1 MKGMRALLD
10 RFSAR
15 LRPATV
21 RGRIFSV
28 IGPVMLLSIALI
40 VGAVAVAVHVTEV
53 ISWRDRQQQ
62 TASNAAQTIQ
72 SFLDR
77 ANDSLAYAGLHYADD
92 NQRARQLQAIINQNP
107 SLLEIVRVD
116 ADGVILASASRD
128 RSLLASSFT
137 IPQSQWFQS
146 GRSGRLYFSSVQLS
160 FQGEPYLILARPAD
174 DPGEVIAARLRL
186 QELWLVVE
194 NIQLGDRG
202 TVFLTSPDGQ
212 VIAHRNHTIVES
224 SLTLADSPGYADLLK
239 AGDPGWYGYYTNW
252 QGESVAGATA
262 SVPATDWVII
272 AELPLAELYRFTV
285 ISLLFVTVVGFGV
298 TTLAMVL
305 TRRFVQTLV
314 IDPIQTLRQ
323 GVQKVDEGDLSFR
336 ITLSTQDEVGQ
347 VASNFNRMADSL
359 EVRSMQVRVQQA
371 RLEDEIAERQDA
383 EARLRELNAELEAR
397 ILERTAALKLSEER
411 YAVAV
416 RGAND
421 GLWDWDL
428 ESDILHLSERWKA
441 IVGYGEAELADRP
454 GSWFER
460 IHPEDS
466 VWVRQELDAHLQGAS
481 DGFSV
486 EYRLRHRDGTYRWV
500 LSRGL
505 ALRDDD
511 GHAYRIA
518 GSLTDVSDR
527 KVIEHQLVH
536 EATHDALTGLPNRAH
551 FRDLLGQALD
561 RTRRRHDRPL
571 AVLFVDLDR
580 FKVINDSLGH
590 HSGDQLLIATA
601 NRISSCLRDGDVVA
615 RLGGDEFALVIAAVH
630 DRHDAGVVAA
640 RIQSAISA
648 SVLME
653 EHEVF
658 TTASIG
664 IALSLTG
671 EDTPEEM
678 LKRADL
684 AMYQAKAN
692 GKARHEFF
700 DEQVGA
706 GQIAA
711 LHLEVDLRKAVESRQ
726 FVLHYQPI
734 VSMTTR
740 DVTGL
745 EALVRWQHPERGLVL
760 PGEFIRIA
768 EETGL
773 IVPLG
778 DWVLREACRQASAW
792 HAAGWPHLRVTVNVS
807 VVQLHHPG
815 FVDQVRRAIIDS
827 GLPTHALELE
837 ITESAAMSDVDQ
849 TLQALLALRLLGVS
863 IAIDDFGN
871 SYSALGYLKQLPIN
885 TLKID
890 RSFVTHIFEER
901 NDSAIV
907 SAIVAMA
914 GVLNINVVAEGV
926 ENTDQYDILAGH
938 HCGEVQGYLLSR
950 PVPSEAITRLL
961 TTGLE
966 FWSEGP
972 RATGESGLTP

>member
-1 MKGMRALLD
+1 MNAMRAFLN
-10 RFSAR
+10 RISVR
-15 LRPATV
+15 LRPRTV
-21 RGRIFSV
+21 RGRIFV
-28 IGPVMLLSIALI
+28 IIGPVMLLSIVLI

-53 ISWRDRQQQ
+53 TSWRDRQQQ
-62 TASNAAQTIQ
+62 TASNAAQTVQ
-72 SFLDR
+72 TFLDR
-77 ANDSLAYAGLHYADD
+77 ANDSLAYAGLHFADD
-92 NQRARQLQAIINQNP
+92 SQRARQLQAIINQNP

-116 ADGVILASASRD
+116 ADGVVLASADRD

-146 GRSGRLYFSSVQLS
+146 GKSGQLYFSSVQLS
-160 FQGEPYLILARPAD
+160 FQGEPYLILARPGD

-202 TVFLTSPDGQ
+202 TVYLSSSDGQ

-252 QGESVAGATA
+252 QSESVAGATA
-262 SVPATDWVII
+262 TVPATGWVII
-272 AELPLAELYRFTV
+272 AELPQAELFRFTAL
-285 ISLLFVTVVGFGV
+285 SLVFVLAVGFGV
-298 TTLAMVL
+298 TSLAMVL
-305 TRRFVQTLV
+305 ARRFVQSFV
-314 IDPIQTLRQ
+314 IDPIQTVRQ
-323 GVQKVDEGDLSFR
+323 GVQKIGEGELTFR
-336 ITLSTQDEVGQ
+336 IALSGEDEVGQ
-347 VASNFNRMADSL
+347 VAANFNRMADSL
-359 EVRSMQVRVQQA
+359 QVRSMQIRVQQA
-371 RLEDEIAERQDA
+371 QLEDEIAERKEA

-397 ILERTAALKLSEER
+397 IQERTAALKLSEER

-428 ESDILHLSERWKA
+428 DTDVLHLSTRWKA
-441 IVGYGEAELADRP
+441 ILGYDESELADRP
-454 GSWFER
+454 ESWLER
-460 IHPEDS
+460 IHPEDAQR
-466 VWVRQELDAHLQGAS
+466 VREALAAHLQGRSESFAA
-481 DGFSV
+481 
-486 EYRLRHRDGTYRWV
+486 EYRLRHRDGTQRWV

-505 ALRDDD
+505 ALRDAK
-511 GHAYRIA
+511 GRAYRIA
-518 GSLTDVSDR
+518 GSLSDVSDR
-527 KVIEHQLVH
+527 KVIEHQLIH
-536 EATHDALTGLPNRAH
+536 EATHDPLTGLPNRAH
-551 FRDLLGQALD
+551 FRDLLAQALE
-561 RTRRRHDRPL
+561 RTRRRNDRPL

-590 HSGDQLLIATA
+590 HSGDQLLITTA
-601 NRISSCLRDGDVVA
+601 DRIASCLRDGDVVA

-630 DRHDAGVVAA
+630 DQHDAAIVAA
-640 RIQSAISA
+640 RIQNAISTPIQI
-648 SVLME
+648 E
-653 EHEVF
+653 GHDVF

-671 EDTPEEM
+671 EDSPEEM

-684 AMYQAKAN
+684 AMYQAKAR

-700 DEQVGA
+700 DAQAGA

-711 LHLEVDLRKAVESRQ
+711 LHLEVDLRKAVETEQ

-734 VSMTTR
+734 VSMTTHEI
-740 DVTGL
+740 TGV

-778 DWVLREACRQASAW
+778 DWVLKTACRQASAW
-792 HAAGWPHLRVTVNVS
+792 HAAGWPHLRMTVNVS
-807 VVQLHHPG
+807 VAQLHHPG
-815 FVDQVRRAIIDS
+815 FIDQVRRAILDS
-827 GLPTHALELE
+827 SLPTPALELE
-837 ITESAAMSDVDQ
+837 ITESAALSDVDQ

-914 GVLNINVVAEGV
+914 SVLNINVVAEGV
-926 ENTDQYDILAGH
+926 ENMDQYDVLAGH
-938 HCGEVQGYLLSR
+938 RCGEVQGFLLSR
-950 PVPSEAITRLL
+950 PAPSEAITRLL
-961 TTGLE
+961 ATGPE
-966 FWSEGP
+966 FWPEAP
-972 RATGESGLTP
+972 RATDSSGEIT